1 MGIYAKIERSIWGN
15 PKFKALSDDAK
26 MLFVYILTC
35 KHGNMLGCFELPIEY
50 AASDMKWGLERV
62 SKGYRE
68 LFRNGFITV
77 CEGYSI
83 VLINNFLKHN
93 QLENPNTVKAAL
105 KLFNQIP
112 DKSIVKGKLARA
124 ITKFCKH
131 ASSPESVQ
139 ILKPFL
145 NGIETVSEPYAKPV
159 SVTET
164 DNSNIALR
172 ALSTSQSTSRS
183 LFKNDAIEVLNF
195 LNEKTGRFYRA
206 EDSNLDLIIAR
217 LQSGITMQNL
227 RAIIAKKCREWNDD
241 VTMKKY
247 LRPKTLF
254 NKTNCEQYYGEL
266 NFKREVATEE

>member
-62 SKGYRE
+62 SKGYKE

-124 ITKFCKH
+124 IIEFCKH
-131 ASSPESVQ
+131 ANNPETVQ
-139 ILKPFL
+139 ILKPFQDR
-145 NGIETVSEPYAKPV
+145 IETVCQTS
-159 SVTET
+159 
-164 DNSNIALR
+164 NSNSNSNSNLALR

-241 VTMKKY
+241 ITMKKY

-266 NFKREVATEE
+266 NFKREVAKEE